1 MPHSRIRRFLRH
13 GMLPQLAVF
22 EAIARLGS
30 FTRAAEELFMAQ
42 PTVSIHM
49 KKLTEVV
56 GLPLVEQVG
65 KKIHLTDA
73 GRELHAACR
82 DVFHRF
88 AEVEGRLAGLRDLEH
103 GRLRIGASSAGKYF
117 VPRLLGRFCEKHPSI
132 EVAMHVGN
140 WQELCA
146 RMQANVDDLYFVSRA
161 PDELDVVAY
170 AVLPNPMC
178 IYAPPG
184 HRLAGERAI
193 AFSRLASEPFILREP
208 GSGTRNIAQS
218 LFEKHDI
225 APRVRME
232 LGSNETIK
240 QAVAGG
246 LGIALLA
253 RCTVT
258 LDVAP
263 TDIVELDVQ
272 GFPFALQWH
281 IAHAAGKQLPKVAAA
296 FLEYVRAHAEHDLHS
311 AVEPHSRPT
320 RASRRAAART

>member
-1 MPHSRIRRFLRH
+1 
-13 GMLPQLAVF
+13 MLPQLAVF

-56 GLPLVEQVG
+56 GLPLVEQIG

-88 AEVEGRLAGLRDLEH
+88 AEVEARLVGLRDLEH

-117 VPRLLGRFCEKHPSI
+117 VPRLLGRFCEIHPSI
-132 EVAMHVGN
+132 EVTMHVGN
-140 WQELCA
+140 WRELFS
-146 RMQANVDDLYFVSRA
+146 RMQENSDDLYFVSRT
-161 PDELDVVAY
+161 PEDVEVVAHPIL
-170 AVLPNPMC
+170 ANPLC

-184 HRLAGERAI
+184 HRLAGQSSIPFA
-193 AFSRLASEPFILREP
+193 RLASEPFILREP
-208 GSGTRNIAQS
+208 GSFTRRIAQS
-218 LFEKHDI
+218 LFERHDI

-232 LGSNETIK
+232 LGSNEAIK
-240 QAVAGG
+240 QAVAAG

-253 RCTVT
+253 RCTVS

-263 TDIVELDVQ
+263 TDIVELDIE
-272 GFPFALQWH
+272 GFPFESHWF
-281 IAHAAGKQLPKVAAA
+281 ITHAAGKQLPKVAAA
-296 FLEYVRAHAEHDLHS
+296 FVDYVRAHAAEDLH
-311 AVEPHSRPT
+311 ALPHPIAKPT
-320 RASRRAAART
+320 RASRRALSRA